1 MTMKKALSIIISL
14 ILICQCCLLFTSA
27 KDAMSGITFERM
39 KSAGIDHA
47 VGYYETAKR
56 PEKLPMTYEAW
67 VYIPKSI
74 HSSRVGAILGNYHSF
89 TKDQYVNFEIHQNG
103 VPRLVFGD
111 DAGNMYD
118 YRFTG
123 ATVPADTWTH
133 VAIVY
138 GTGSQNHQLYCYIN
152 GVLKHKTHIREWH
165 EITIEAFDNTLC
177 LAGDSRMLNEQT
189 FRGKL
194 GDVAIFSNVR
204 SAEEI
209 ESDYK
214 NGINLSDSEL
224 MMFFELSKAK
234 PATSVP
240 DKTGNGYDM
249 TYYRFWLTEDEMK
262 AIRAESGEEYEYVLA
277 FLPDTQYLTQNNPH
291 NLKVMFDYLVEQ
303 GKQKKIEY
311 VIGLGDMTNSNTQEQ
326 WDTIIRQTDRLN
338 GYIPYSLVPGNH
350 DVLLNN
356 KLELF
361 NQSYAKKTGHY
372 YQHVAANGGFFKNDS
387 VRNTYLTF
395 KVGEIDYLIINL
407 DFGATD
413 DILEWAGSVLKE
425 HPEHRAIITTHGYLN
440 ADGTTLDI
448 TDYADPTSYNK
459 IFNSGEEMWEKLIS
473 KHENIDMIV
482 CGHMHHDS
490 IVCTPR
496 TGDAGNTVY
505 QILMDPQ
512 STCKKL
518 GGLGAVGLMYFTADG
533 SRARVE
539 YYSTVFDRYFCESNK
554 NIELVFE
561 VPVEETTAEETTS
574 SPVTNPTTD
583 ATEPATEE
591 KGCGANVSFTAI
603 ALISLAAPLVFKK
616 RSYVK

>member
-1 MTMKKALSIIISL
+1 
-14 ILICQCCLLFTSA
+14 
-27 KDAMSGITFERM
+27 
-39 KSAGIDHA
+39 
-47 VGYYETAKR
+47 
-56 PEKLPMTYEAW
+56 
-67 VYIPKSI
+67 
-74 HSSRVGAILGNYHSF
+74 
-89 TKDQYVNFEIHQNG
+89 
-103 VPRLVFGD
+103 
-111 DAGNMYD
+111 
-118 YRFTG
+118 
-123 ATVPADTWTH
+123 
-133 VAIVY
+133 
-138 GTGSQNHQLYCYIN
+138 
-152 GVLKHKTHIREWH
+152 
-165 EITIEAFDNTLC
+165 
-177 LAGDSRMLNEQT
+177 
-189 FRGKL
+189 
-194 GDVAIFSNVR
+194 
-204 SAEEI
+204 
-209 ESDYK
+209 
-214 NGINLSDSEL
+214 
-224 MMFFELSKAK
+224 
-234 PATSVP
+234 
-240 DKTGNGYDM
+240 M

-448 TDYADPTSYNK
+448 TDYADPTAYDK
-459 IFNSGEEMWEKLIS
+459 KFNSGEVMWEKLIS

-574 SPVTNPTTD
+574 SPVTNPITD

>member
-1 MTMKKALSIIISL
+1 MKKILSIVLSLL
-14 ILICQCCLLFTSA
+14 ILIQPAMLFASA
-27 KDAMSGITFERM
+27 KDTMSGITFERM
-39 KSAGIDHA
+39 SSAGVDHA

-56 PEKLPMTYEAW
+56 PDKMPITFEAW
-67 VYIPKSI
+67 VYIPKKI
-74 HSSRVGAILGNYHSF
+74 HSSRVGAILGNYQSF
-89 TKDQYVNFEIHQNG
+89 SKDQYMNFEIHKNG
-103 VPRLVFGD
+103 VPRLAIGD

-118 YRFTG
+118 YRFTS

-138 GTGSQNHQLYCYIN
+138 GTGTQNKQLFCYIN
-152 GVLKHKTHIREWH
+152 GVLKHKTHISEWH
-165 EITIEAFDNTLC
+165 KASLEAFDNTLC
-177 LAGDSRMLNEQT
+177 LAGDTRVLNEQA
-189 FRGKL
+189 FRGTL
-194 GDVAIFSNVR
+194 GDVAVFSDIR
-204 SAEEI
+204 TDAEI

-214 NGINLSDSEL
+214 NGISLDDSEL
-224 MMFFELSKAK
+224 LMFFELSKAK
-234 PATSVP
+234 PATSIP
-240 DKTGNGYDM
+240 DKSGNGYDM

-262 AIRAESGEEYEYVLA
+262 AIRAESGQEDGYVLA

-311 VIGLGDMTNSNTQEQ
+311 VIGLGDMTNGNSQKE
-326 WDTIIRQTDRLN
+326 WSTITKQTDRIN
-338 GYIPYSLVPGNH
+338 SYIPYSFVPGNH

-361 NQSYAKKTGHY
+361 DKAYAKKTGHY
-372 YQHVAANGGFFKNDS
+372 YQHVAANGGFFKDDS

-395 KVGEIDYLIINL
+395 SVGGINYLIINL
-407 DFGATD
+407 DFGAID
-413 DILEWAGSVLKE
+413 DILEWAGSVLDA
-425 HPEHRAIITTHGYLN
+425 HPDHRAILTTHGYLN
-440 ADGTTLDI
+440 ADGTTLDK
-448 TDYADPTSYNK
+448 TDYADPTSYDK
-459 IFNSGEEMWEKLIS
+459 KFNSGEEMWEKLVS

-482 CGHMHHDS
+482 CGHMHHDT

-496 TGDAGNTVY
+496 EGDSGNTVY

-518 GGLGAVGLMYFTADG
+518 GGLGVIGLMYFTPDG

-561 VPVEETTAEETTS
+561 VPVEETTAPEETSCAPS
-574 SPVTNPTTD
+574 SAPLTE
-583 ATEPATEE
+583 ATEPVTEE
-591 KGCGANVSFTAI
+591 VIEGKGCGASASAWFMLLP
-603 ALISLAAPLVFKK
+603 ALPLIFVKK
-616 RSYVK
+616 KKK

>member
-1 MTMKKALSIIISL
+1 MKKALSLIISL
-14 ILICQCCLLFTSA
+14 VLLLQCCMLFPSA
-27 KDAMSGITFERM
+27 KETMSGITFERM
-39 KSAGIDHA
+39 TTAGTDHA

-56 PEKLPMTYEAW
+56 PDKMPMTFEAW
-67 VYIPKSI
+67 VYIPKSV
-74 HSSRVGAILGNYHSF
+74 HSSRVGAILGNYQAFS
-89 TKDQYVNFEIHQNG
+89 KDQYMNFEIHQNG
-103 VPRLVFGD
+103 VPRLAIGD

-123 ATVPADTWTH
+123 AAVPADTWTH

-165 EITIEAFDNTLC
+165 EASLEAFDNTLC
-177 LAGDSRMLNEQT
+177 LAGDTRMLNEQA
-189 FRGKL
+189 FRGTL
-194 GDVAIFSNVR
+194 GDVAIFSDVR
-204 SAEEI
+204 TEAEI
-209 ESDYK
+209 GSDYK
-214 NGINLSDSEL
+214 NGITLDDSEL

-234 PATSVP
+234 PATSIP
-240 DKTGNGYDM
+240 DKSGNGYDM
-249 TYYRFWLTEDEMK
+249 TNYRFWLTEDEMK
-262 AIRAESGEEYEYVLA
+262 AIRAESGEEYGYVLA

-326 WDTIIRQTDRLN
+326 WNTIIRQTDRLN

-361 NQSYAKKTGHY
+361 NASYAKKTGHY
-372 YQHVAANGGFFKNDS
+372 YQHVDANGGFFKNDS

-413 DILEWAGSVLKE
+413 DILKWASSILE
-425 HPEHRAIITTHGYLN
+425 DHPEHRAIITTHGYLN
-440 ADGTTLDI
+440 SDGTTLDS
-448 TDYADPTSYNK
+448 TDYADPTAYDK
-459 IFNSGEEMWEKLIS
+459 KFNSGEEMWEKLFS
-473 KHENIDMIV
+473 KHENIDMVV

-496 TGDAGNTVY
+496 VGDAGNTVY

-518 GGLGAVGLMYFTADG
+518 GGLGAIGLMYFTPDG

-561 VPVEETTAEETTS
+561 VTEEETTAEETTEAPLTDAPTD
-574 SPVTNPTTD
+574 PVTD
-583 ATEPATEE
+583 ATEME
-591 KGCGANVSFTAI
+591 KSGCGASASFAAL